1 MKKWMIRVALT
12 LAILVIVAYGL
23 FQLSKSRTYQLFG
36 ELTDRVNTNEKVVAL
51 TLDDGPTE
59 KTDEVLKILK
69 EADVKATFFVTGAEL
84 QQRPEEGKKMVQA
97 GHELGNH
104 SYSHTRMVLKSPSFI
119 KNEIEKTDQLI
130 RDAGYKGEILFR
142 PPNGKKLLLLP
153 YYLSQHNRK
162 TIMWDIE
169 PDSYADIGSNSDK
182 IVQHVKE
189 NVKPGS
195 IIILHVMYKS
205 REESLKSIKGI
216 VESLREQGYTF
227 KTVSELLAEKK

>member
-1 MKKWMIRVALT
+1 MKKWTIRVTLT
-12 LAILVIVAYGL
+12 FAVLLMIAYAL

-36 ELTDRVNTNEKVVAL
+36 ELTNRVDTNEKVVAL

-59 KTDEVLKILK
+59 KTDEVLKVLK

-84 QQRPEEGKKMVQA
+84 KQHPEEGKKIAQA

-119 KNEIEKTDQLI
+119 KDEIEKTDQLI
-130 RDAGYKGEILFR
+130 RDTGYQKEILFR
-142 PPNGKKLLLLP
+142 PPNGKKLVFLP

-169 PDSYADIGSNSDK
+169 PDSYEDIGSNSDK

-189 NVKPGS
+189 NVKSGS
-195 IIILHVMYKS
+195 IILLHVMYKN
-205 REESLKSIKGI
+205 REESLKSIKGV

-227 KTVSELLAEKK
+227 RTVSELLTEKK

>member
-23 FQLSKSRTYQLFG
+23 FQLSKSRTYQFIG
-36 ELTDRVNTNEKVVAL
+36 ELTDRVDTNEKVVAL

-59 KTDEVLKILK
+59 KTDEVLRVLK

-84 QQRPEEGKKMVQA
+84 QQRPEEGNRIVQA

-104 SYSHTRMVLKSPSFI
+104 SYAHTRMVLKSPNFI

-130 RDAGYKGEILFR
+130 RDAGYRGEILFR

-153 YYLSQHNRK
+153 YYLNQHNRK

-169 PDSYADIGSNSDK
+169 PDSYTDIGSNSDK

-195 IIILHVMYKS
+195 IILLHVMYKN

-216 VESLREQGYTF
+216 VESLRSQGYTF

>member
-1 MKKWMIRVALT
+1 MKKWTTRVTLT
-12 LAILVIVAYGL
+12 LAVLLIIMYAL

-36 ELTDRVNTNEKVVAL
+36 DLTDRVDTNQKVIAL

-59 KTDEVLKILK
+59 QTDEVLKVLK

-84 QQRPEEGKKMVQA
+84 QQHPEEGKKIVQA

-130 RDAGYKGEILFR
+130 RDAGYQEEILFR
-142 PPNGKKLLLLP
+142 PPNGKKLILLP

-195 IIILHVMYKS
+195 IILLHVMYKN
-205 REESLKSIKGI
+205 REESLKSIKGV
-216 VESLREQGYTF
+216 VESLRKQGYTF